1 MAPFSVCQSP
11 NLASYFQKKERI
23 SCLKL
28 VLSVALVC
36 AAEHMACS
44 GSPQHDINWSSWLG
58 DRLIKCKK
66 MHVLSDLS
74 ALCFVYVM
82 WCDFFFFVHLHHNIY
97 VFPSMNCSWGNCLTK
112 TKKVV
117 QVLFLLL
124 WAPPVSENSCA
135 DGFPWIY
142 WTFEVDAAGSA
153 RSVCCEVWCVKGQP
167 WVDCYAPPAVWKQ
180 DGMTTWLFNSPL

>member
-1 MAPFSVCQSP
+1 MASFSVCQSP
-11 NLASYFQKKERI
+11 NLASCLKKEERT

-36 AAEHMACS
+36 AAEHKACS
-44 GSPQHDINWSSWLG
+44 GSPQHDINWSSWSG

-66 MHVLSDLS
+66 MH
-74 ALCFVYVM
+74 ALWPVSTLFC
-82 WCDFFFFVHLHHNIY
+82 VHLHHNIY
-97 VFPSMNCSWGNCLTK
+97 VFPSMNCSWGSCLTK
-112 TKKVV
+112 TKKVM

-142 WTFEVDAAGSA
+142 WTFGVDVAGSA
-153 RSVCCEVWCVKGQP
+153 RSDTVGCEVWCVKGQP

-180 DGMTTWLFNSPL
+180 DGMTTWLFNSLL